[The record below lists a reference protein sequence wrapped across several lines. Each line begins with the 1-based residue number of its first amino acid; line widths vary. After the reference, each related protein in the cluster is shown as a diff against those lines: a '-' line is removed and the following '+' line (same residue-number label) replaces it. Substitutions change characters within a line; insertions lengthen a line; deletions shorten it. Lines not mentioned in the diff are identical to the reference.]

1 MIITPIVF
9 APLALGCTTTQN
21 LQAHRVCSSVRRQ
34 LMNSVCW
41 ERPQEEPGSVTETS
55 WEGTDSEK
63 SWEALCTA
71 KWRLCGSL
79 TQQQQKKIKWSSP
92 SKQRPEREVRKNRN
106 QGWKDNVAA
115 RFKLACKGYSA
126 RKVHTWSPCCWED
139 GLQVWLMSTLGRL
152 EAIMITQSQWFG
164 FHESKNLKS
173 STKDCRKFDNSLL
186 VTLTR
191 VWDILSLP

>member
-1 MIITPIVF
+1 MQF
-9 APLALGCTTTQN
+9 
-21 LQAHRVCSSVRRQ
+21 
-34 LMNSVCW
+34 
-41 ERPQEEPGSVTETS
+41 
-55 WEGTDSEK
+55 SEK
-63 SWEALCTA
+63 TA
-71 KWRLCGSL
+71 HEQCVLRAATRGARVSDGDQLRRDWLREVLRSSL
-79 TQQQQKKIKWSSP
+79 NSKVTLTWVLDTTKKKIKWSSP

-152 EAIMITQSQWFG
+152 EAIIITQSQWFG